1 MPSAD
6 PRLVE
11 TWTTGWARA
20 RGAHPPERHRDG
32 FRIEVGAPDPH
43 TRYVFP
49 GVSATFL
56 RLANDIHDPGIQLK
70 ACAPMATV
78 RALVPSRWKF
88 DVSRTMMIRT
98 ALDPQSVT
106 LPDGYTIEMSA
117 AEGVSTGT
125 IFAADGSIAASGHAV
140 VVDHAAIYDR
150 IATEEAH
157 RRRGLGRALM
167 AALDQAACEEGARR
181 GLLVATEQGRA
192 LYKALGWRVHAPYTS
207 IAIAPRT

>member
-32 FRIEVGAPDPH
+32 FRIEVDAPDPH

-49 GVSATFL
+49 AVSATFL

-70 ACAPMATV
+70 ACAPIATI
-78 RALVPSRWKF
+78 RALVPARWKL
-88 DVSRTMMIRT
+88 DVPRTMMIRA
-98 ALDPQSVT
+98 ALDPAPVV
-106 LPDGYTIEMSA
+106 LPEGYLLEMSNA
-117 AEGVSTGT
+117 DGVST
-125 IFAADGSIAASGHAV
+125 AAIHAPDGSIAASGHAV
-140 VVDHAAIYDR
+140 VVDYAAIYDR
-150 IATEEAH
+150 IATEEVH

-167 AALDQAACEEGARR
+167 AALDLAACDEGARR
-181 GLLVATEQGRA
+181 GLLVATEQGRM
-192 LYKALGWRVHAPYTS
+192 LYKALGWRAHAPYTS
-207 IAIAPRT
+207 VSIRPRG